1 MYSRPFLRKVI
12 QDSVGENFI
21 DAVSR
26 WYYFK
31 KKLYAQGSCC
41 KELPRGENNVLKA
54 CDFAMSQEDGDA
66 YSSSD
71 LKNSHKMDSTRSSRL
86 REIVFKE

>member
-1 MYSRPFLRKVI
+1 MI
-12 QDSVGENFI
+12 QDSAGENFI

-31 KKLYAQGSCC
+31 KKVYAQRSCC
-41 KELPRGENNVLKA
+41 KELPRGEN
-54 CDFAMSQEDGDA
+54 DFAMSQEDGDA

-71 LKNSHKMDSTRSSRL
+71 LRILIRWTAPEALS
-86 REIVFKE
+86 